1 MSNYSWAEC
10 LTPLSPLNNFE
21 IQKHQ
26 NRSKFKGVY
35 AKTSLPVVAVVERTA
50 PTVAAQIKDGAYV
63 MYFDEYKSIET
74 HWIVLFVNGDDVA
87 YFDNF
92 KVEYNLEE
100 I

>member
-1 MSNYSWAEC
+1 M
-10 LTPLSPLNNFE
+10 
-21 IQKHQ
+21 
-26 NRSKFKGVY
+26 
-35 AKTSLPVVAVVERTA
+35 ERTA

-63 MYFDEYKSIET
+63 MYFDECKSIET

-87 YFDNF
+87 YFDSF